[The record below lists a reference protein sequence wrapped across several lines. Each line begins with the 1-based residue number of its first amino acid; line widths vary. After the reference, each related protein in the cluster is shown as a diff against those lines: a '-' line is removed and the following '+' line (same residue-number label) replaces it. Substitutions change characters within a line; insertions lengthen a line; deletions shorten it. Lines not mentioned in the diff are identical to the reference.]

1 MTIIRFEFMK
11 VIKWIAFW
19 GIHQNGKDC
28 LYKWKFLSLA
38 LKNATIEFQKVMD
51 QVLVGL
57 AFTKCYIE
65 DVICNQFYI
74 LLS

>member
-28 LYKWKFLSLA
+28 LCTWKFLSFV
-38 LKNATIEFQKVMD
+38 LKNATIEFQRVMD

-65 DVICNQFYI
+65 DDICIQFYI

>member
-1 MTIIRFEFMK
+1 MTIIIFEFMK

-28 LYKWKFLSLA
+28 LYKWKFLSFA
-38 LKNATIEFQKVMD
+38 LKNETIEFQRVMD

-57 AFTKCYIE
+57 A
-65 DVICNQFYI
+65 
-74 LLS
+74 LLNVTLKMSYVFNFIYS

>member
-11 VIKWIAFW
+11 VMKWIAFW

-28 LYKWKFLSLA
+28 LYKWKFLSFA

-57 AFTKCYIE
+57 AFTQCYIE